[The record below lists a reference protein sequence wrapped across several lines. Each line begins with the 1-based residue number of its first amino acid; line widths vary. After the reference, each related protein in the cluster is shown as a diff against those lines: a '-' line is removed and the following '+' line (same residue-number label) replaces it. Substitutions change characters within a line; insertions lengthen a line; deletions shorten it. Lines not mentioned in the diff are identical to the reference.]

1 MVRENR
7 MDRITD
13 KLKLRVNRITGSA
26 QKQFKGVNP
35 YRQEPVPDE
44 ERIQN
49 YLQTTPDEDAQL
61 RQQFGDESVDKMH
74 ASMQELILRRA
85 KDARL

>member
-1 MVRENR
+1 MKENVLDIATDILKVRVGDASLIIKK
-7 MDRITD
+7 M
-13 KLKLRVNRITGSA
+13 
-26 QKQFKGVNP
+26 FKGANP

-61 RQQFGDESVDKMH
+61 RQQFGDQEVDGMH
-74 ASMQELILRRA
+74 ARMQGLMYRRA
-85 KDARL
+85 TDARL